1 MTYYYNREYVRR
13 EVIFRRRIADD
24 IFYHEARSKYIDDH
38 RPDNREILVEFMKE
52 PAVAWLIE
60 NGIPLSTEQYKPLST
75 EQYKNAEDFSR
86 TFVLIATFNEQ
97 QYEQWREYKIIDKL
111 ENSW

>member
-1 MTYYYNREYVRR
+1 VTYYIDREYVRK
-13 EVIFRRRIADD
+13 EVIFRKRINEDMLYYERPRYTYVDD
-24 IFYHEARSKYIDDH
+24 
-38 RPDNREILVEFMKE
+38 RPSNHEILIEFMKE

-60 NGIPLSTEQYKPLST
+60 NGIPLSTD
-75 EQYKNAEDFSR
+75 QYKNAEDFSR
-86 TFVLIATFNEQ
+86 TFVLIGTFNAQ